1 MKCVSSRFALVLA
14 LTLLLFTV
22 AGHYTVTFMQSASGA
37 HHSVLVRAQ
46 TPPLDRSALPRL
58 SVSARAS
65 RLAQLAQGVNAVG
78 DRSHWQPSAA
88 GGYGGDPFAEP
99 PSGKASGKQRNFEHG
114 LSALAHV
121 AGARATNTRSQA
133 QPVVDHRDDP
143 LWNPQHEIVKVRG
156 AFVS

>member
-37 HHSVLVRAQ
+37 HHSLLVRAQ
-46 TPPLDRSALPRL
+46 TPPRSVCAAQL
-58 SVSARAS
+58 SRARVVG
-65 RLAQLAQGVNAVG
+65 QLAQGVNAVG
-78 DRSHWQPSAA
+78 DRSHWQPD
-88 GGYGGDPFAEP
+88 GYGDPFAEP
-99 PSGKASGKQRNFEHG
+99 EPTASGKQRNFGHG

-133 QPVVDHRDDP
+133 QPAVDHRDDP
-143 LWNPQHEIVKVRG
+143 LWNPQHEIAKVRDSRPHL
-156 AFVS
+156 VR

>member
-46 TPPLDRSALPRL
+46 TPPRSVCAAQRL
-58 SVSARAS
+58 S
-65 RLAQLAQGVNAVG
+65 LAQLAQGVNAVG

-121 AGARATNTRSQA
+121 AGARATNTRSKA